1 MLNFRTDDDI
11 YVFVRGACIHN
22 MLYPYLYLSTA
33 QSINQAIN
41 PPFYVVPYVCILH
54 LLTYLAIFVHMCQTH
69 TYIHTYTHALH
80 AGRQICIQA
89 NLHVQKTLCTNTV
102 KVHNIHGYI
111 CTCIH
116 TYTNTYYCIFAQAFS
131 LIQCPWS
138 HFSLAPWLASTAL
151 LVAGTTFVI

>member
-1 MLNFRTDDDI
+1 MTSMCLFAVPVSITCYTHICICQPLNLSI
-11 YVFVRGACIHN
+11 KLLIH
-22 MLYPYLYLSTA
+22 LSMWFPMYAFSTCLPIW
-33 QSINQAIN
+33 QYSYICVNK
-41 PPFYVVPYVCILH
+41 
-54 LLTYLAIFVHMCQTH
+54 
-69 TYIHTYTHALH
+69 YIHTYTHALH

-89 NLHVQKTLCTNTV
+89 DLHVQKTLCTNTV
-102 KVHNIHGYI
+102 KIHNIHGYI